1 MRKDIKKGK
10 ITMTITIGIACFAL
24 VLVMCMQFKI
34 VNETDITS
42 IENMREAELREELA
56 NWKSKYEE
64 TNQKYEET
72 VAKIEEYKKTKQSNE
87 ETEKLVEEE
96 LDQVNLSLGKTDVQ
110 GEGIEVTLR
119 ETNNEEIARIN
130 ADDLLVIVN
139 SLKMAGAEAISI
151 NDERIINMSDIVD
164 IEERFIKVNGQRILA
179 PYIIKAIGNSS
190 YLESALTGNG
200 GHVDDMKKIGQDV
213 SIQKSNK
220 VKILKYND
228 EIKTKYIQYFIIDK
242 D

>member
-1 MRKDIKKGK
+1 MKNNIKKGK
-10 ITMTITIGIACFAL
+10 ITMVVTIGIACFAL
-24 VLVMCMQFKI
+24 VLVMSMQFKM

-42 IENMREAELREELA
+42 IVNMREAELRTELA

-72 VAKIEEYKKTKQSNE
+72 VSKIEEYKMTSQSNV
-87 ETEKLVEEE
+87 ETEILMEEE
-96 LDQVNLSLGKTDVQ
+96 LEQVNMSLGKTNVQ

-151 NDERIINMSDIVD
+151 NEERIINMSDIVD
-164 IEERFIKVNGQRILA
+164 INETFIKINGQRILA
-179 PYIIKAIGNSS
+179 PYIIKAIGNASH
-190 YLESALTGNG
+190 LESALTGNG
-200 GHVDDMKKIGQDV
+200 GHLDEMKKIGQDI
-213 SIQKSNK
+213 SMQRLNK
-220 VKILKYND
+220 VRILKYND
-228 EIKTKYIQYFIIDK
+228 EIKMKYVQ
-242 D
+242 